1 MPTAG
6 VARPITRQVETP
18 HALSSG
24 SQRSM
29 LPTLTCCYQ
38 HAYSQHA
45 LNSL

>member
-6 VARPITRQVETP
+6 APVQSPVRVETP

-24 SQRSM
+24 SRSSM
-29 LPTLTCCYQ
+29 LPTPTRCYQ
-38 HAYSQHA
+38 HAHSQHA